1 MPFLPLFWGKGGM
14 GRFESSSDK
23 MLLVCIAA
31 MCIITESCMDDDDDQ
46 RISAEGIYHVIQ
58 LT

>member
-14 GRFESSSDK
+14 RTFETSSDK
-23 MLLVCIAA
+23 MLLVCKAA
-31 MCIITESCMDDDDDQ
+31 MCTITESCMDDDDDQ
-46 RISAEGIYHVIQ
+46 RISAEDIYRVIQ